1 MNLPTSAIVS
11 TDSTKSMS
19 TIFAAG
25 LLCGVLDITA
35 AFITWVP
42 QGVPA
47 RVILQGIASGLLGM
61 PAFRGGFATAAL
73 GLGLHFFIAI
83 TAAAVFYAVS
93 RKLPWLVR
101 HPYMAGVL
109 YGVAVYIVMYWIV
122 LPLSR
127 FHRALFSLAHT
138 IVAVLTHIVCV
149 GLPIALVVHYRSVDR
164 APGVSS

>member
-1 MNLPTSAIVS
+1 MNLPTSASVS
-11 TDSTKSMS
+11 TDSTKPIF

-83 TAAAVFYAVS
+83 IAAAIFYAVS

-101 HPYMAGVL
+101 RPYVAGVL
-109 YGVAVYIVMYWIV
+109 YGVTVYVVMYWIV

-127 FHRALFSLAHT
+127 FHRGLFSVAHT

-149 GLPIALVVHYRSVDR
+149 GLPIALVIHHRSIHR
-164 APGVSS
+164 AAGASS